1 MNSNFES
8 QLLVSVMRPNLD
20 EMKNLIPHATVNQK
34 NVCLAYL
41 GHHNCGVCLEY
52 LIPLADP
59 TYHNSEAL
67 RNAVYWGNPTSIA
80 LLWPVSAQADREDV
94 FSDIIQRATQE
105 PTDEWVNAVS
115 QALTL
120 GPRYAS
126 LALMC
131 AIQNDCSA
139 IAHIVYPH
147 VTHES
152 IRAILKVT
160 EKNSAYME
168 IQTRLS
174 LSNCVEQKLEQANH
188 NCKKM

>member
-1 MNSNFES
+1 M
-8 QLLVSVMRPNLD
+8 
-20 EMKNLIPHATVNQK
+20 
-34 NVCLAYL
+34 
-41 GHHNCGVCLEY
+41 
-52 LIPLADP
+52 
-59 TYHNSEAL
+59 
-67 RNAVYWGNPTSIA
+67 
-80 LLWPVSAQADREDV
+80 
-94 FSDIIQRATQE
+94 
-105 PTDEWVNAVS
+105 NAVS

-147 VTHES
+147 VTHEG
-152 IRAILKVT
+152 IQTILEVT
-160 EKNSAYME
+160 EKNSAHME

-174 LSNCVEQKLEQANH
+174 LSNCVEQELEQANH